1 MLLSTIKGYL
11 KYVIIGYFKLFNL
24 MLFLK
29 N

>member
-1 MLLSTIKGYL
+1 MLLSAIKGYF

-24 MLFLK
+24 MAFLK